1 MSSRRP
7 LIDTVIALLTDNY
20 VFPDIAKKAA
30 AVLRRNDY
38 DHLIEDSEFASA
50 VTTDLQS
57 VNGDKHLRLLH
68 EPPRPQTKTRQHC
81 FEKVEILEGN
91 LGYLEVTLLRD
102 PREFGDITAAAMTLI
117 ADTDGLILD
126 LRRNRGGDPGM
137 VALTCAYLFDE
148 FTHLNDLYLRRNDLT
163 VQFWTPPYVPGR
175 RFGGSKPIWVL
186 TSSTTFSGGEELAYN
201 LQQLGRAKIVGE
213 PTRGGAHPT
222 TWHRITEDLF
232 VTVPDAR
239 AINPVTK
246 TNWEGVGV
254 TPDVQVPAQD
264 ALVHAQELARN
275 TVTTSSAAGQTETA
289 DRPT

>member
-1 MSSRRP
+1 VSSRRP
-7 LIDTVIALLTDNY
+7 LIGTVITLLTDNY
-20 VFPDIAKKAA
+20 VFPDVAEKVA

-38 DHLIEDSEFASA
+38 DHLVEDFEFASA
-50 VTTDLQS
+50 VTMDLQL

-68 EPPRPQTKTRQHC
+68 EPPRPQTKIRQHC
-81 FEKVEILEGN
+81 FEKVEILDGN
-91 LGYLEVTLLRD
+91 IGYLEVTLLRD
-102 PREFGDITAAAMTLI
+102 PREFGDIAGAAMTLI

-137 VALTCAYLFDE
+137 VALICAYLFDE

-186 TSSTTFSGGEELAYN
+186 TGSTTL
-201 LQQLGRAKIVGE
+201 V
-213 PTRGGAHPT
+213 
-222 TWHRITEDLF
+222 
-232 VTVPDAR
+232 VTIPDAR

-275 TVTTSSAAGQTETA
+275 TVTMSSAAG
-289 DRPT
+289 